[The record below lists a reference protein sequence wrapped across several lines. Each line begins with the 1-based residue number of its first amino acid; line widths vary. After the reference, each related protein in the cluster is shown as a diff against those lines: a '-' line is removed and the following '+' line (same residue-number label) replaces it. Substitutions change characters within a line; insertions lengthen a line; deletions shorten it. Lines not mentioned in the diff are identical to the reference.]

1 MIFCHF
7 WCHNIIFLKCC
18 FFPQESLDVMSTND
32 DNTLGFT
39 LELYSRYMEAAKVRE
54 LFRKA
59 LGLISFL
66 ERNCFLGE
74 GVQK

>member
-1 MIFCHF
+1 
-7 WCHNIIFLKCC
+7 
-18 FFPQESLDVMSTND
+18 MSTND